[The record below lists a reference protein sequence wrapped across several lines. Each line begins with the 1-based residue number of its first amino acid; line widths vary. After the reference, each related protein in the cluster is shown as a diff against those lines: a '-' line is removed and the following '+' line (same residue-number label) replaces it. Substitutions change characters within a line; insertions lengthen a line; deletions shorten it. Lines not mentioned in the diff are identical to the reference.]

1 MTSSSTGK
9 PDTST
14 GKPGTVPVQARPG
27 RSGLNRTVKLV
38 AGALLALV
46 IVWIAAA
53 GSNHLLGLATVALMF
68 GAISGAWAMAG
79 GLGGL
84 FSLGHAAFF
93 GIGAYTTAFLF
104 AGHGVSPWLGMV
116 AGVVL
121 AAVFGACTTWLSVRF
136 RVRGSYFALVTLAW
150 AEMLRVIVSNVTP
163 LGRSNGILVPYK
175 AEPTFADLQFSDP
188 RAYYALAVLYAVV
201 VTVIFMVVKRTR
213 FGWRLSAV
221 RGDEDAAAASGV
233 DVRRVLVAVMA
244 LSAAVTAAGGTLYV
258 QYMQFID
265 PELAFSPTVSIDI
278 AIRAV
283 IGGPMVA
290 LGPLAGSGAMTT
302 MTEWLKM
309 SVSDSPAMNVL
320 LFGVAVILAGR
331 YFRNGLA
338 GIGASALQWIGRRKE
353 RHDGS

>member
-1 MTSSSTGK
+1 VTSSTIEN
-9 PDTST
+9 
-14 GKPGTVPVQARPG
+14 PGTVPAQARQNPF
-27 RSGLNRTVKLV
+27 GLSRIVKLV
-38 AGALLALV
+38 AGTVLVFV

-53 GSNHLLGLATVALMF
+53 GSKHLVGLATVALLF
-68 GAISGAWAMAG
+68 GAISGAWALAG

-104 AGHGVSPWLGMV
+104 ARHGLSPWLGLPV
-116 AGVVL
+116 GAVL
-121 AAVFGACTTWLSVRF
+121 AAAFGACTTWLSVRF

-150 AEMLRVIVSNVTP
+150 AEMLRVIVSNTTA

-175 AEPTFADLQFSDP
+175 GDPRFVDLQFSDP
-188 RAYYALAVLYAVV
+188 RAYYVIAVV
-201 VTVIFMVVKRTR
+201 YAALVAVIFIVVKRTR

-233 DVRRVLVAVMA
+233 NVRRTLVAVMA
-244 LSAAVTAAGGTLYV
+244 LSAAVTAVGGTFYV
-258 QYMQFID
+258 QFVQFID

-283 IGGPMVA
+283 IGGAMVA
-290 LGPLAGSGAMTT
+290 LGPLVGSGAMTGV
-302 MTEWLKM
+302 TEWLRL
-309 SVSDSPAMNVL
+309 SVTDSPAVNVL

-338 GIGASALQWIGRRKE
+338 GIGAWVLHRIERRKE
-353 RHDGS
+353 RHDRG